1 MSKCTFQYFK
11 SIFENLPEKEQ
22 EITREVLE
30 EMDHSI
36 GYDLKQIDIKNGILN
51 AASGYSIAD
60 LIILLQLKQ
69 QGISGLHLQ
78 MSLTLAQII
87 RLLTVSKPKRQKA
100 KNYDKEMQSYNLRKQ
115 YKAEL
120 SQNILMWKSS
130 FTAMLNRNSRNS
142 VYYSDL
148 IEHFK
153 LTEHEI
159 RMASDFFNE
168 KKQSLEWLFN
178 TLNEDDQYA
187 EYSCAV
193 TPQIRQAGN
202 RLSGLAGTAYASL
215 LA

>member
-1 MSKCTFQYFK
+1 
-11 SIFENLPEKEQ
+11 
-22 EITREVLE
+22 
-30 EMDHSI
+30 
-36 GYDLKQIDIKNGILN
+36 
-51 AASGYSIAD
+51 
-60 LIILLQLKQ
+60 
-69 QGISGLHLQ
+69 

-187 EYSCAV
+187 ICLLAY
-193 TPQIRQAGN
+193 
-202 RLSGLAGTAYASL
+202 RLSPPIYSVWLSQFEDISSTIK
-215 LA
+215 